1 MNVGWINLSSPNS
14 SKNAFIT
21 SPLLIPGVISI
32 PFSLATAKAS
42 SSVSIVSKSTPEY
55 SLTHSIIVILFHGG
69 LKSISVPWKLTTV
82 LPVATSAI

>member
-32 PFSLATAKAS
+32 PFSLATSKAS
-42 SSVSIVSKSTPEY
+42 SSVSIVSKSTPAY